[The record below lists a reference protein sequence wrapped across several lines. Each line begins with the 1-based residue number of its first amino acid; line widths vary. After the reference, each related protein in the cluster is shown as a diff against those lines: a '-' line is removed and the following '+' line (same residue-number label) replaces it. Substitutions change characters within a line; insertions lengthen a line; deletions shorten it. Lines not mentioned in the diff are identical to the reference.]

1 MKKLLFFLS
10 ILLIEKVSYTQDIK
24 KFDSLFKTLPEC
36 TIKIT
41 SDLNIKDGVVL
52 DKKIGAEFSQ
62 ILQENFNESNKY
74 YAIFKYSIS
83 QNIKG
88 YIYRAPDAETS
99 VDRILLLVY
108 DIKNKKI
115 ISIHNIAAFSGDEGW
130 SQDMYS
136 FFVDLNNDKILDII
150 TIMEND
156 DPSTGVS
163 TDISIKLWENNKY
176 SDYRR

>member
-99 VDRILLLVY
+99 VDRIL
-108 DIKNKKI
+108 
-115 ISIHNIAAFSGDEGW
+115 F
-130 SQDMYS
+130 
-136 FFVDLNNDKILDII
+136 
-150 TIMEND
+150 
-156 DPSTGVS
+156 
-163 TDISIKLWENNKY
+163 
-176 SDYRR
+176 